1 MRRRG
6 ETGQGSQQIS
16 LWGVRLNRGPC
27 GMHVTFIAS
36 RSSPFLDGNA
46 LLDPAAEP
54 PKSDSVSLENAA
66 EGAPVSTD
74 GFRRDLPVL
83 KATVLSSPPRNH
95 FPTAARVGDS
105 VRGCADDGPER
116 CVNTREEWGLDSQVE
131 RGRGGP
137 PCTGR
142 EVGIGVDK
150 GGCRRASDAMG
161 RITGAEVQAGR
172 GFGIARRNCG
182 GERENSRDREEGLGV
197 CVGSVVGHAGRWL
210 WRTKKGSVPDETD
223 ADSQTAAD
231 ARTVRRRTAI
241 LGGDICSLF

>member
-16 LWGVRLNRGPC
+16 PWGVRLNRGPR

-83 KATVLSSPPRNH
+83 KATELSSPPRNH

-150 GGCRRASDAMG
+150 GGCRRACDAMG
-161 RITGAEVQAGR
+161 WIAGAEVQAGR
-172 GFGIARRNCG
+172 GYGIARRNCR
-182 GERENSRDREEGLGV
+182 ERENSRDREEGLGV

-210 WRTKKGSVPDETD
+210 WEKKMGKRTRRDGRRFADGSRREDGEEKD
-223 ADSQTAAD
+223 CDSG
-231 ARTVRRRTAI
+231 RRH
-241 LGGDICSLF
+241 L